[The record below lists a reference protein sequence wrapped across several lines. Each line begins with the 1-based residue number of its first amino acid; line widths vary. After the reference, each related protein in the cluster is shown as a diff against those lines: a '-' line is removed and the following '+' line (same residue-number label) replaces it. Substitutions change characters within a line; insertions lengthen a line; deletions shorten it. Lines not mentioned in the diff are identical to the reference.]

1 MGMDLFATLNTAMLG
16 MYTQQTAISVVAN
29 NVSNANTPGYSR
41 ESPVIVQTPP
51 MVLGTLTQAG
61 MPMIFGTGAEV
72 KDIQR
77 IRDPFLDTQYRQSNS
92 SLGFWNEVNTQF
104 QYIQQLFN
112 TTNSN
117 GLNAY
122 YNNFWSAA
130 QQLATNPTN
139 VANQEGFVQSAKALI
154 DNVKSV
160 YSSLEQIK
168 SNYTS
173 QIQTQVSN
181 INSILKQ
188 IADLNVKIRESSVV
202 GNTPNQL
209 LDQRDLLLD
218 QLSNLTD
225 YAVTNMSG
233 NQISINI
240 GGTNVLAGKTYVPL
254 NFQNV
259 QGEPNNAFVTAN
271 NLPVVFTQGEMGALF
286 NLRDKIIPQY
296 ETQLNAFA
304 LNLADKVNTIL
315 QQSYDQNGNLGQPLF
330 NIGNM
335 AGQPTALYRIMSD
348 NPPSGEVYNP
358 SEPINEIYGNL
369 PSSITLNINGAIINV
384 NSSSDTLNSI
394 VSKINNA
401 NVGIEASLS
410 PRGNLVLRATS
421 AINFDLMRT
430 NANGTTN
437 PVSISETDNGSP
449 CDSSPCNSLLKAL
462 LGFKTQNNTIDLSW
476 YSQNPNPNVLEIPAK
491 NPSMSISI
499 NSELISN
506 PSYVATDFS
515 PMFNGATGTVGPTGP
530 QGNGG
535 IEQIVAL
542 DSDSNSQSFSTYF
555 SNLVSQLGIQGQN
568 ATAMYTNANSLVNQI
583 NQDRQQVSSVSIN
596 DELAQMILYQNAY
609 AASAQVIS
617 AVNSM
622 LQTLVS
628 MVG

>member
-1 MGMDLFATLNTAMLG
+1 MDLFATLNTAMLG

-104 QYIQQLFN
+104 KYIEQLFN

-122 YNNFWSAA
+122 YSNFWSAA

-160 YSSLEQIK
+160 YSSLEQMK
-168 SNYTS
+168 TNYTS
-173 QIQTQVSN
+173 QIQTQVGN

-188 IADLNVKIRESSVV
+188 IADLNVKIRESSVI

-225 YAVTNMSG
+225 FTLTNMSG

-240 GGTNVLAGKTYVPL
+240 GGTNVLSGQTYVPL

-259 QGEPNNAFVTAN
+259 AGEPNAAFVTAN
-271 NLPVVFTQGEMGALF
+271 NLPVTFTQGEMGALF

-296 ETQLNAFA
+296 ETQLNSFA
-304 LNLADKVNTIL
+304 LNLTDKVNTIL
-315 QQSYDQNGNLGQPLF
+315 EQSYDQNGNLGQPLF
-330 NIGNM
+330 IVQNA
-335 AGQPTALYRIMSD
+335 AGQPTSLYRIMSS
-348 NPPSGEVYNP
+348 NPPSGNVYNSSAP
-358 SEPINEIYGNL
+358 VGNIFTKPVGNIFTNL
-369 PSSITLNINGAIINV
+369 PVSITLNVNGALININTSV
-384 NSSSDTLNSI
+384 DTLNSI
-394 VSKINNA
+394 VSKINSA

-421 AINFDLMRT
+421 AINFDFMRT
-430 NANGTTN
+430 NSNGTTN
-437 PVSISETDNGSP
+437 PVSISESDNGVP
-449 CDSSPCNSLLKAL
+449 GNAL
-462 LGFKTQNNTIDLSW
+462 LDALGFQTNNNSIDFSS
-476 YSQNPNPNVLEIPAK
+476 YSNNPDGLEVPAK
-491 NPSMSISI
+491 NAAMSISV
-499 NSELISN
+499 NPVLISN
-506 PSYVATDFS
+506 PSYVGTDFS
-515 PMFNGATGTVGPTGP
+515 PTFNGATGTVGPTGP

-542 DSDSNSQSFSTYF
+542 DSDSNPQSFSAYF

-568 ATAMYTNANSLVNQI
+568 ATAMYNNANSLVNQI
-583 NQDRQQVSSVSIN
+583 SQDRQQVSSVSIN

-609 AASAQVIS
+609 TASAQVIS
-617 AVNSM
+617 TVNSM

-628 MVG
+628 MVR

>member
-104 QYIQQLFN
+104 QYIEQLFN

-139 VANQEGFVQSAKALI
+139 AANEEGFVQSAKALI

-160 YSSLEQIK
+160 YSSLEQMK
-168 SNYTS
+168 TNYTT
-173 QIQTQVSN
+173 QIQTQVGN

-188 IADLNVKIRESSVV
+188 IADLNVKIRESSVI

-218 QLSNLTD
+218 QLSKLTD
-225 YAVTNMSG
+225 FTLTNMSG

-240 GGTNVLAGKTYVPL
+240 GGTNVLSGQTYVPL

-259 QGEPNNAFVTAN
+259 AGEPNAAFVTAN
-271 NLPVVFTQGEMGALF
+271 NQPVTFTQGEMGALF

-296 ETQLNAFA
+296 ETQLNSFA

-315 QQSYDQNGNLGQPLF
+315 EQSYDQNGNLGQPLF
-330 NIGNM
+330 TIQNA
-335 AGQPTALYRIMSD
+335 AGQPTSLYRIMSA
-348 NPPSGEVYNP
+348 NPPSGTVYDP
-358 SEPINEIYGNL
+358 SKPIGTIFNL
-369 PSSITLNINGAIINV
+369 PNSITLNINGALINI
-384 NSSSDTLNSI
+384 NTSADTLNSI

-410 PRGNLVLRATS
+410 PRGNLVLRATG

-430 NANGTTN
+430 NSNGTTN
-437 PVSISETDNGSP
+437 PVSISEIDNGTP
-449 CDSSPCNSLLKAL
+449 GNAL
-462 LGFKTQNNTIDLSW
+462 LSALGFNISNNAIDLSS
-476 YSQNPNPNVLEIPAK
+476 YSNDPNSLEVPAK
-491 NPSMSISI
+491 NAAMSIGI
-499 NSELISN
+499 NPVLISN

-515 PMFNGATGTVGPTGP
+515 PIFNGNSIGTVGPTGP

-542 DSDSNSQSFSTYF
+542 DSDSNPQSFSAYF

-568 ATAMYTNANSLVNQI
+568 ATAMYNNANALVNQI
-583 NQDRQQVSSVSIN
+583 SQDRQQVSSVSIN

-609 AASAQVIS
+609 TASAQVIS
-617 AVNSM
+617 TVNSM

-628 MVG
+628 MVR

>member
-1 MGMDLFATLNTAMLG
+1 MDLFATLNTAMLG

-104 QYIQQLFN
+104 QYIEQLFN

-160 YSSLEQIK
+160 YSSLEQMK
-168 SNYTS
+168 TNYTS
-173 QIQTQVSN
+173 QIQTQVGN

-188 IADLNVKIRESSVV
+188 IADLNVKIRESSVI

-225 YAVTNMSG
+225 FTITNMSG

-240 GGTNVLAGKTYVPL
+240 GGTNVLSGQTYVPL

-259 QGEPNNAFVTAN
+259 AGEPNAAFVTAN
-271 NLPVVFTQGEMGALF
+271 NQAVTFSQGEMGALF
-286 NLRDKIIPQY
+286 NLRDKLIPQY
-296 ETQLNAFA
+296 ETQLNSFA
-304 LNLADKVNTIL
+304 LNLVDKVNTIL
-315 QQSYDQNGNLGQPLF
+315 TQSYDQNGNLGQPLF
-330 NIGNM
+330 TIQNA
-335 AGQPTALYRIMSD
+335 AGQPTSLYRIMSS
-348 NPPSGEVYNP
+348 NPPSGVVYDP
-358 SEPINEIYGNL
+358 SAPIGNIFSGL
-369 PSSITLNINGAIINV
+369 PSSITLNVNGAFVNINTSV
-384 NSSSDTLNSI
+384 DTLSSI

-430 NANGTTN
+430 NPNGMTN
-437 PVSISETDNGSP
+437 PVSISESDNGVP
-449 CDSSPCNSLLKAL
+449 GNAL
-462 LGFKTQNNTIDLSW
+462 LDKLGFQTNNYSIDLSS
-476 YSQNPNPNVLEIPAK
+476 YSNNPNGLEVPVKDAA
-491 NPSMSISI
+491 MSISVNPI
-499 NSELISN
+499 LISN

-515 PMFNGATGTVGPTGP
+515 PVFNGNPIGTVGPTGP

-535 IEQIVAL
+535 IEQIVSL
-542 DSDSNSQSFSTYF
+542 DSDSNPQSFSAYF

-568 ATAMYTNANSLVNQI
+568 ATAMYNNANSLVNQI
-583 NQDRQQVSSVSIN
+583 SQDRKQVSSVSIN

-609 AASAQVIS
+609 TASAQVIS
-617 AVNSM
+617 TVNSM